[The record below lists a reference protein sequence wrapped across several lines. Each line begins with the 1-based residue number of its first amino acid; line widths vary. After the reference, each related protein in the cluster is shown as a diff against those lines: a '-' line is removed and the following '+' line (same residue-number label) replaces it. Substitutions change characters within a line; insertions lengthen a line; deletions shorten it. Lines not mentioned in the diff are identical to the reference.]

1 MPNHEAT
8 SASGLPFATV
18 MRGYDRDQVND
29 FFRRFDAEMRVI
41 AADRD
46 AATANAREL
55 ADNLEIARDEIDDL
69 RREVN
74 KLSVPPTT
82 VQGMSERVSSM
93 LRLASDEASEIRA
106 RSEAEAAETLS
117 IARQEAQE
125 HRDEIARQREEMTR
139 RREAMEAEHEA
150 TMSAAH
156 AEAQRIIAE
165 ATAQA
170 EELDAR
176 AQSNRERIQE
186 DFDLTMAARRSE
198 ALEQAKE
205 LDRSSKA
212 EAKERLD
219 TARAEAE
226 STRQRAASAATERV
240 TRAQEV
246 TEQIRVLRSRMLA
259 QLSEI
264 RSQLDEVPQLLA
276 EAESE
281 PDLLDPDTTG
291 LLNKELSDNAL
302 LHKSR
307 SQATSESSDTGA
319 EDSAEAST
327 AEAEADDVDDV
338 DDAAE
343 EISASYR

>member
-1 MPNHEAT
+1 
-8 SASGLPFATV
+8 

-55 ADNLEIARDEIDDL
+55 ADNLEIAREDIDEL

-117 IARQEAQE
+117 IAHQEAQE
-125 HRDEIARQREEMTR
+125 HRDEIAGQNQEMADR
-139 RREAMEAEHEA
+139 LAAMKSEHEA

-165 ATAQA
+165 ASAAA

-176 AQSNRERIQE
+176 SQSNRERIQE

-205 LDRSSKA
+205 LETTSKA
-212 EAKERLD
+212 DAKERLD

-246 TEQIRVLRSRMLA
+246 AEQIRALRSRMLV

-264 RSQLDEVPQLLA
+264 RSQLDDVPQLLA
-276 EAESE
+276 EADSE
-281 PDLLDPDTTG
+281 PALLDPDTTG
-291 LLNKELSDNAL
+291 LLNNELSDNAQL
-302 LHKSR
+302 DKAVS
-307 SQATSESSDTGA
+307 APADDTTEITEADAAVESDLDDNS
-319 EDSAEAST
+319 DSAP
-327 AEAEADDVDDV
+327 
-338 DDAAE
+338 E

>member
-1 MPNHEAT
+1 
-8 SASGLPFATV
+8 
-18 MRGYDRDQVND
+18 MRGYDRDQVID

-55 ADNLEIARDEIDDL
+55 ADNLELAREEIEEL

-117 IARQEAQE
+117 IARQEAEE
-125 HRDEIARQREEMTR
+125 HRQEIARQTQEMNE
-139 RREAMEAEHEA
+139 RREAMNAEHEA
-150 TMSAAH
+150 TMHAAH
-156 AEAQRIIAE
+156 EEAARIVAD
-165 ATAQA
+165 ARAKA

-186 DFDLTMAARRSE
+186 DFDTTMATRRKE
-198 ALEQAKE
+198 ALEQAKQLE
-205 LDRSSKA
+205 ATSKA
-212 EAKERLD
+212 AAKERLD

-226 STRQRAASAATERV
+226 STRQRAASAATERI

-246 TEQIRVLRSRMLA
+246 TEQIRTLRARMLA
-259 QLSEI
+259 QLAEV
-264 RSQLDEVPQLLA
+264 RSQLDDVPQLLA
-276 EAESE
+276 EVENE
-281 PDLLDPDTTG
+281 PELLHPDTKG
-291 LLNKELSDNAL
+291 LLNKDLSENARL
-302 LHKSR
+302 DQPN
-307 SQATSESSDTGA
+307 QATGGPHLSNPADT
-319 EDSAEAST
+319 T
-327 AEAEADDVDDV
+327 
-338 DDAAE
+338 DAAE
-343 EISASYR
+343 HDGDTDEAKAADNDTVSASYR

>member
-1 MPNHEAT
+1 
-8 SASGLPFATV
+8 
-18 MRGYDRDQVND
+18 MRGYDRDQVID

-55 ADNLEIARDEIDDL
+55 ADNLELAREEIDEL

-117 IARQEAQE
+117 IARQEAEE
-125 HRDEIARQREEMTR
+125 HRQEIARQTQEMNE
-139 RREAMEAEHEA
+139 RREAMIAEHEA
-150 TMSAAH
+150 TMHAAH
-156 AEAQRIIAE
+156 QEAARIVAD
-165 ATAQA
+165 AKAKA

-176 AQSNRERIQE
+176 AQSNRERIQQ
-186 DFDLTMAARRSE
+186 DFDMTMAARRKE
-198 ALEQAKE
+198 ALEHVKQLEAT
-205 LDRSSKA
+205 SKA

-226 STRQRAASAATERV
+226 STRQRAASAATERI

-246 TEQIRVLRSRMLA
+246 TEQIRTLRARMLA
-259 QLSEI
+259 QLAEV
-264 RSQLDEVPQLLA
+264 RRQLDDVPQLLA
-276 EAESE
+276 EVDNE
-281 PDLLDPDTTG
+281 PELLDPDTKG
-291 LLNKELSDNAL
+291 LLNKDLSENARL
-302 LHKSR
+302 DEPN
-307 SQATSESSDTGA
+307 QAAGGSNPNNPADTA
-319 EDSAEAST
+319 
-327 AEAEADDVDDV
+327 
-338 DDAAE
+338 DAAE
-343 EISASYR
+343 HDGDTDTDEARAADNDTVSASYR

>member
-55 ADNLEIARDEIDDL
+55 ADNLEMARDEIEAL

-117 IARQEAQE
+117 IARQEAEE
-125 HRDEIARQREEMTR
+125 HRQDIARQTQEMRDR
-139 RREAMEAEHEA
+139 RDAMNAEHEA

-156 AEAQRIIAE
+156 DEAARIVAEAK
-165 ATAQA
+165 AQA

-186 DFDLTMAARRSE
+186 DFDLTMAARRKE
-198 ALEQAKE
+198 ALEQAQHLE
-205 LDRSSKA
+205 ATSKA

-226 STRQRAASAATERV
+226 SLRQRAASAATERV

-246 TEQIRVLRSRMLA
+246 TEQIRTLRARMLA
-259 QLSEI
+259 QLAEV
-264 RSQLDEVPQLLA
+264 RSQLDDVPQLLA
-276 EAESE
+276 EVHDE
-281 PDLLDPDTTG
+281 PELLDPDTKG
-291 LLNKELSDNAL
+291 LLNKELSDNARL
-302 LHKSR
+302 EQPN
-307 SQATSESSDTGA
+307 QAAAPQDSGTSDEDTETDSSPDTV
-319 EDSAEAST
+319 SAA
-327 AEAEADDVDDV
+327 
-338 DDAAE
+338 
-343 EISASYR
+343 YR

>member
-1 MPNHEAT
+1 MPNHEA
-8 SASGLPFATV
+8 SSPSGLPFATV

-55 ADNLEIARDEIDDL
+55 ADNLEIARDDIDEL

-125 HRDEIARQREEMTR
+125 HRDEIARQNQEMADR
-139 RREAMEAEHEA
+139 LAAMKSEHEA
-150 TMSAAH
+150 TMSAAR
-156 AEAQRIIAE
+156 AEAERIVAE
-165 ATAQA
+165 ATARA

-198 ALEQAKE
+198 ALAQAQE
-205 LDRSSKA
+205 LETTSRA
-212 EAKERLD
+212 EAKELLD
-219 TARAEAE
+219 SARAEAE

-240 TRAQEV
+240 TRAQDV
-246 TEQIRVLRSRMLA
+246 TEQIRALRSRMLA

-264 RSQLDEVPQLLA
+264 RSQLDDVPQLLA
-276 EAESE
+276 EADTE

-291 LLNKELSDNAL
+291 LLNKDLSDNAQL
-302 LHKSR
+302 DKAVS
-307 SQATSESSDTGA
+307 AAD
-319 EDSAEAST
+319 DSAAS
-327 AEAEADDVDDV
+327 AESDDADTTVDDLDKDSDSAPDQV
-338 DDAAE
+338 
-343 EISASYR
+343 SASYR

>member
-55 ADNLEIARDEIDDL
+55 ADNLELARDEIEAL

-117 IARQEAQE
+117 IARQEAEQHRQDIAQQTQE
-125 HRDEIARQREEMTR
+125 MRERRD
-139 RREAMEAEHEA
+139 AMNAEHEA

-156 AEAQRIIAE
+156 DEAARIVAEAK
-165 ATAQA
+165 AQA

-176 AQSNRERIQE
+176 SQSNRERIQE
-186 DFDLTMAARRSE
+186 DFDLTMAARRKE
-198 ALEQAKE
+198 ALEQAQHLE
-205 LDRSSKA
+205 ATSKA

-246 TEQIRVLRSRMLA
+246 TEQIRTLRARMLA
-259 QLSEI
+259 QLAEV
-264 RSQLDEVPQLLA
+264 RSQLDDVPQLLA
-276 EAESE
+276 EVSNE
-281 PDLLDPDTTG
+281 PELLDPDTKG
-291 LLNKELSDNAL
+291 LLNKELSDNARL
-302 LHKSR
+302 EQPN
-307 SQATSESSDTGA
+307 QAA
-319 EDSAEAST
+319 APQDSASSEDI
-327 AEAEADDVDDV
+327 AEPDETDVDTERDSSPDTV
-338 DDAAE
+338 SAA
-343 EISASYR
+343 YR